1 MKRKLV
7 KGQPLWK
14 KGVSAAL
21 ACMMAVTMLPAFSF
35 SARAEGQENELL
47 KAGSIPA
54 SAETVTQNQPLAT
67 GTAGSTQ
74 FRIPVLISLRN
85 GGHRGNIVVAAD
97 ARYSTNI
104 DGGGL
109 DTIASVSTDM
119 GNTWNYSFPIY
130 FPDSDGYA
138 GTKATT
144 AIDPALVEGPDGTI
158 YCIADMNPTGVTTY
172 GGFTFPGRNTG
183 YVEIDGT
190 DRLALTSNYSKAST
204 LPTESDTATYAY
216 YVGDFNEDGY
226 APVLNR
232 SDNQPTIYGVDEWYN
247 LYTVNSDGN
256 YEATLTQ
263 SQVNSSTTIQ
273 QNVFYK
279 DSVLHVYNTGYIWMV
294 ESKDGGL
301 SWVNPR
307 ILNPDIKREDET
319 ALLVSPGKGIT
330 MKNGT
335 IVVPFYNHYGASQEA
350 VSFIYSKDNGAT
362 WRRTDDVK
370 RNGTSGWTSESETV
384 ELSDGTL
391 RTFSRNGG
399 GTICYSDAAMDENG
413 DYSMG
418 TLVST
423 GVSCRSEC
431 NVTAVTYSKKID
443 GKEAILVACP
453 STRNSRTNGKIYT
466 FLVNEDKTLTLKTS
480 MAIPADK
487 YGTEFAY
494 SCIDELS
501 DGSIG
506 IFFEPKYQ
514 GVDNQQ
520 CIYHNFEISE
530 ITGEGGKE
538 KISLTDENP
547 SVSVNYAQVAASG
560 NVTQQPNAEI
570 ASVSV
575 QQMNANGYYLCS
587 YQAANASNL
596 SSFASEADITMPLE
610 DCEFTFTQTAENVYT
625 VQSVKT
631 GKYWHTDN
639 PDAYFGDSAT
649 ALKVVSATVNGNTV
663 FRICLNSSGRRYVV
677 FFPEKMYF
685 DAFGDYDASATNV
698 SFDMA
703 LLEKQDSVS
712 DSDTIPGYKRVSSI
726 TSGKK
731 YLVSYVYDGN
741 YIVLYPEGGRTNCTK
756 LAKQT
761 NQSGTTVTFTKGSK
775 NGVTE
780 AVVDGKTYKIM
791 VNTDAA
797 SMKLGKG
804 VTRTMLVDADAV
816 VSAEGI
822 TCTVGEPQQVA
833 GLMDHNLATGF
844 EDYCNEA
851 LSLEKA
857 ELVFTGSGSTYTIK
871 VKNLEENSYLTG
883 TSARYWATA
892 SGNVAVQKADGVDG
906 AYNFCVGTSYNTNS
920 RHMCFDYTTNTFN
933 SNGTRTEFN
942 GTYDLLLLEK
952 KGTVESTDVIP
963 GYKKVNTIVSGNT
976 YIMAAVAQD
985 GSVCVLYPNKGTQ
998 AQTKKYINKSL
1009 KSVSLTAG
1017 EYGSASLAVGNK
1029 YYDIEIICA
1038 HNDVTVEGAVEAS
1051 CEESGLTGTMTCNEC
1066 GEKIADSAFISKKG
1080 HWYDSVGTVTQEM
1093 TDEADGVLSY
1103 FCGLDHSHAKT
1114 EIIPRNYREVLTR
1127 KAAEAESKLA
1137 EADNYTATSIQT
1149 LQAAYNATKDV
1160 TDSTPIET
1168 VQEKLDALID
1178 AIHNLKTP
1186 QQEKAEEEREAA
1198 LKAGESIY
1206 SAGQANYTPE
1216 SWAVFK
1222 AAYEALQGAS
1232 ENMSAVELEG
1242 LTAKLKEAQNKL
1254 AQKPSGGTSETP
1266 KDEKPN
1272 DQKPSDEKPSDE
1284 GEIKVGQVYDS
1295 GNYYYKVTSTSKMT
1309 AEVTGLKKK
1318 SIKNITIYNTVTLG
1332 GKKYKITS
1340 VASSAF
1346 KNNKKITSVKVQ
1358 KHVEVIGNSA
1368 FAGCTNLK
1376 KVEIKSTKLKNIGS
1390 KAFSGCKKLSRIT
1403 IKSKV
1408 LKKAGKNAFKGIS
1421 KKAVIKVPAAKLKAY
1436 TKILAKKGQSG
1447 SVKIKK

>member
-1 MKRKLV
+1 MKRKLTR
-7 KGQPLWK
+7 GQQIWK
-14 KGVSAAL
+14 KGISAAL
-21 ACMMAVTMLPAFSF
+21 ACVMAVTMLPAV
-35 SARAEGQENELL
+35 SAKAEERGNELL

-54 SAETVTQNQPLAT
+54 SEETITKEQPMPT
-67 GTAGSTQ
+67 GTAGSKQ
-74 FRIPVLISLRN
+74 FRIPVLISQRN

-97 ARYSTNI
+97 ARYATNE

-109 DTIASVSTDM
+109 DTIASVSKDM

-130 FPDSDGYA
+130 FPDSDKYA

-172 GGFTFPGRNTG
+172 STYKFPGKGTG
-183 YVEIDGT
+183 YVEIDGK
-190 DRLALTSNYSKAST
+190 DRMVLTSVHGNADT
-204 LPTESDTATYAY
+204 LPTKDNTTAYEY
-216 YVGDFNEDGY
+216 YVGDFKDGY

-232 SDNQPTIYGVDEWYN
+232 SDNQPSGYGVDEWYN
-247 LYTVNSDGN
+247 LYTVDSEGN
-256 YEATLTQ
+256 YNATLTQ
-263 SQVNSSTTIQ
+263 SQVNSQTMIQ

-307 ILNPDIKREDET
+307 ILNPEIKREDET

-330 MKNGT
+330 TKNGT
-335 IVVPFYNHYGASQEA
+335 IVVPFYNHYGLNQEA

-370 RNGTSGWTSESETV
+370 REGTSGWTSESETV

-399 GTICYSDAAMDENG
+399 STICYSDAVMDENG

-418 TLVST
+418 ALVST
-423 GVSCRSEC
+423 GVPCRSQC

-453 STRNSRTNGKIYT
+453 STPGSRTNGKIYT
-466 FLVNEDKTLTLKTS
+466 FLVNDDKTLTLKTS

-494 SCIDELS
+494 ACMDELS

-514 GVDNQQ
+514 GADNQQ

-530 ITGEGGKE
+530 ITGEEDKV
-538 KISLTDENP
+538 KINLTDENP
-547 SVSVNYAQVAASG
+547 SASVSYEQVAASG
-560 NVTQQPNAEI
+560 NVTQQPDADI
-570 ASVSV
+570 AGVSV
-575 QQMNANGYYLCS
+575 QNTNINGYYMCS
-587 YQAANASNL
+587 YQTANASNL
-596 SSFASEADITMPLE
+596 STFASEPDVAIPLE
-610 DCEFTFTQTAENVYT
+610 DCEFTFTKTADNVYN

-631 GKYWHTDN
+631 GKYWNTDN
-639 PDAYFGDSAT
+639 PDAYFGDSVT
-649 ALKVVSATVNGNTV
+649 DLKVQPFTVNGETV
-663 FRICLNSSGRRYVV
+663 FRICLDTGRRYVV

-685 DAFGDYDASATNV
+685 DAFGDYSATATNV

-712 DSDTIPGYKRVSSI
+712 DSDTIPGYKRVSAV

-731 YLVSYVYDGN
+731 YLVTYLYDGN
-741 YIVLYPEGGRTNCTK
+741 YIVLYPESGRTNCTK
-756 LAKQT
+756 LAKHT
-761 NQSGTTVTFTKGSK
+761 EKAVTEVTFTKGSK
-775 NGVTE
+775 DGVTE
-780 AVVDGKTYKIM
+780 AVVDGKAYKIM
-791 VNTDAA
+791 VNTEAE
-797 SMKLGKG
+797 SVKLEKG
-804 VTRTMLVDADAV
+804 VTKTIQVDADASV
-816 VSAEGI
+816 LAEGI
-822 TCTVGEPQQVA
+822 TCTTGEPEQVS
-833 GLMDHNLATGF
+833 GLMDHNLANGF
-844 EDYCNEA
+844 EKRCNEA

-871 VKNLEENSYLTG
+871 VKDPEENFYLTG
-883 TSARYWATA
+883 KTARYWEAA
-892 SGNVAVQKADGVDG
+892 AANVSVNKVSGVDG
-906 AYNFCVGTSYNTNS
+906 AYNFCVGNSYNANS

-933 SNGTRTEFN
+933 SMGSRKEFN

-952 KGTVESTDVIP
+952 KGAAESTDVIP
-963 GYKKVNTIVSGNT
+963 GYKKVNTIVSGNA
-976 YIMAAVAQD
+976 YLMAGIAKD
-985 GSVCVLYPNKGTQ
+985 GSVCVLYPQKGTQ

-1009 KSVSLTAG
+1009 KEVSLTADKP
-1017 EYGSASLAVGNK
+1017 GSASLVMEGK
-1029 YYDIEIICA
+1029 CYDLEVVCM
-1038 HNDVTVEGAVEAS
+1038 HRDVTVEGAVEAS
-1051 CEESGLTGTMTCNEC
+1051 CEESGLTGTMTCKAC
-1066 GEKIADSAFISKKG
+1066 GEQVADSTFVSEKG

-1114 EIIPRNYREVLTR
+1114 ESIPRDYREVLTR
-1127 KAAEAESKLA
+1127 KTAEAESRLA
-1137 EADNYTATSIQT
+1137 ETDKYTQESVQN
-1149 LQAAYNATKDV
+1149 LRSAYNAAKEV
-1160 TDSTPIET
+1160 TDDTPLNT

-1178 AIHNLKTP
+1178 AIRNLKTP
-1186 QQEKAEEEREAA
+1186 QQEKAEEERKTA
-1198 LKAGESIY
+1198 LEAGESIY
-1206 SAGQANYTPE
+1206 TTGQEVYTPE
-1216 SWAVFK
+1216 SWAAFK
-1222 AAYEALQGAS
+1222 EAYEALQAAS
-1232 ENMSAVELEG
+1232 ENMSVSELEE
-1242 LTAKLKEAQNKL
+1242 LTAKLKEAQSKL
-1254 AQKPSGGTSETP
+1254 TQKPSGGITETP
-1266 KDEKPN
+1266 KDEGPK
-1272 DQKPSDEKPSDE
+1272 DEKPKDE
-1284 GEIKVGQVYDS
+1284 KPKEEEPIKEGQVYIG
-1295 GNYYYKVTSTSKMT
+1295 GNYYYKVTSTSKLT
-1309 AEVTGLKKK
+1309 AQVTGLENKK
-1318 SIKNITIYNTVTLG
+1318 IKKITIYNTVTLG
-1332 GKKYKITS
+1332 GKKYKVTS
-1340 VASSAF
+1340 VAPSAF
-1346 KNNKKITSVKVQ
+1346 KNNKKITAVTVQ
-1358 KHVEVIGNSA
+1358 KNVEVIQSSA
-1368 FAGCTNLK
+1368 FAGCANLK

-1421 KKAVIKVPAAKLKAY
+1421 KKAVIKVPASKLKAY
-1436 TKILAKKGQSG
+1436 TKILAKKGQSK